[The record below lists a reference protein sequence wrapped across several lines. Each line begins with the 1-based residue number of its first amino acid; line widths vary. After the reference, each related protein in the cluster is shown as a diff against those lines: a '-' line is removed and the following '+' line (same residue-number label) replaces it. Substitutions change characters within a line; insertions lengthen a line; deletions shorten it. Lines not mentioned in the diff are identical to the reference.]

1 MTLFRVQYF
10 ALDRNGERQFCVEK
24 ITDSAKTAKKV
35 SEEYLAELI
44 NESRETEFELFIRVE
59 TQKPGIINKD
69 GVIYKYLDS
78 AIIYSY
84 DGKGISHHKDI
95 ENLYY

>member
-10 ALDRNGERQFCVEK
+10 AFDRNGDRQFCVEK
-24 ITDSAKTAKKV
+24 ITDSAKTANEV
-35 SEEYLAELI
+35 AEEYLAELTK
-44 NESRETEFELFIRVE
+44 ESKETEFELFIRVE
-59 TQKPGIINKD
+59 TQKPGIISKD

-84 DGKGISHHKDI
+84 DGHEISHHKDI